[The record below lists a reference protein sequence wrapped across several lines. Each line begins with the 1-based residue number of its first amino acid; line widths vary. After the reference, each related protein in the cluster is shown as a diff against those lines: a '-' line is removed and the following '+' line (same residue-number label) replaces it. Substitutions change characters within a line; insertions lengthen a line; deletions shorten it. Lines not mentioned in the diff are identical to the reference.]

1 MGSSSFKPPVP
12 KKIVPV
18 NLYNPHAEVEDE
30 KKKIMPGPGAY
41 PVGTQ
46 FFNPDDHQDIDKV
59 YANLNGKVYVD
70 NNTDRFGKPILPRKP
85 KELVPGP
92 GEYNVE
98 KSPDEPIITTG
109 GFVGQAPIPS
119 GTLGKGVPGPAFYN
133 PA

>member
-1 MGSSSFKPPVP
+1 VGLGTSSFKPPVP

-18 NLYNPHAEVEDE
+18 NLYNPHSEVEDD

-46 FFNPDDHQDIDKV
+46 FFNPDEHQEIDKV

-85 KELVPGP
+85 KELIPGP
-92 GEYNVE
+92 GEYSVD
-98 KSPDEPIITTG
+98 KSPDEPTTTTG
-109 GFVGQAPIPS
+109 GFIG
-119 GTLGKGVPGPAFYN
+119 
-133 PA
+133 